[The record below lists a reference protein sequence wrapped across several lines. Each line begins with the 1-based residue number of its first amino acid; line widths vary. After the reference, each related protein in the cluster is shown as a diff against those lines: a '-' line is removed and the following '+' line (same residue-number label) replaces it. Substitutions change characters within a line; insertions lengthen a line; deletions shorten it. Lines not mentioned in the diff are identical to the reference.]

1 MAEHKRVCWGLLST
15 ARINERLI
23 PALRA
28 SGRSELLA
36 VASRS
41 KERAKAYAKQWNI
54 PHAYGIYERMLADP
68 AINVIYL
75 SLPNHLHAEWGIKCA
90 EAGKHVLCEK
100 PIAITTGEV
109 ARMAQAAEKNGV
121 IIQEAAMMR
130 FHPQTRYLR
139 ELVAKRVIGDI
150 RLIRG
155 VFAFT
160 LENPGDIRL
169 DTNMGGGSLWD
180 LGGYCV
186 SFARTVL
193 QAEPVKVSAYQV
205 SGDTGVDMSFSA
217 QMQFPTGTLV
227 QFFSSFQSF
236 AHIEA
241 DFLGTEGR
249 IYADI
254 PWANHIGASANVQ
267 VTRNS
272 NVEGTSTFSD
282 SMEGHTTDTKT
293 YENMNAYQCEVDSM
307 AESVLNGA
315 EPVISLTDSWK
326 NVATIVALHQS
337 ARTGKPVEPAT
348 QNDEVTQPRR

>member
-1 MAEHKRVCWGLLST
+1 MAAKQVCWGLLST

-23 PALRA
+23 PAIRA
-28 SGRSELLA
+28 SRRNTLLA
-36 VASRS
+36 VASRN
-41 KERAKAYAKQWNI
+41 KERAQAYAKLWNI
-54 PHAYGIYERMLADP
+54 PYAYGTYEQMLADP
-68 AINVIYL
+68 AINVVYL
-75 SLPNHLHAEWGIKCA
+75 SLPNHLHTEWAIKCA

-100 PIAITTGEV
+100 PIAITTEEV
-109 ARMAQAAEKNGV
+109 AQMAQAAQQHGV

-139 ELVAKRVIGDI
+139 ELVAKGTIGEI

-169 DTNMGGGSLWD
+169 DTDMGGGSLWD
-180 LGGYCV
+180 LGSYCV

-193 QAEPVKVSAYQV
+193 QAEPVEVSAYQV
-205 SGDTGVDMSFSA
+205 IGDTGVDLSFSA
-217 QMQFPTGTLV
+217 QMRFPTGTLV

-249 IYADI
+249 IYADM
-254 PWANHIGASANVQ
+254 PWANHIGASANVRI
-267 VTRNS
+267 TRSGNT
-272 NVEGTSTFSD
+272 EGESTFSD
-282 SMEGHTTDTKT
+282 SLERHTTETKT

-307 AESVLNGA
+307 TESVLNGA
-315 EPVISLTDSWK
+315 EPVISLADSWK
-326 NVATIVALHQS
+326 NVATIVALHKS
-337 ARTGKPVEPAT
+337 AQTGKPIRPAT
-348 QNDEVTQPRR
+348 WDELI

>member
-1 MAEHKRVCWGLLST
+1 MAEKNACWGLLST

-41 KERAKAYAKQWNI
+41 TGRARAYAKQWDI
-54 PHAYGIYERMLADP
+54 PHAYGTYQQMLADP

-75 SLPNHLHAEWGIKCA
+75 SLPNHLHVEWAIKCA

-100 PIAITTGEV
+100 PIAITTEEV
-109 ARMAQAAEKNGV
+109 TRMAQAAEKNSV

-130 FHPQTRYLR
+130 FHPQTQYLQ
-139 ELVAKRVIGDI
+139 ELVAKRVIGDV

-169 DTNMGGGSLWD
+169 NTNMGGGSLWD
-180 LGGYCV
+180 LGSYCV

-193 QAEPVKVSAYQV
+193 QAEPVEVSAYQV
-205 SGDTGVDMSFSA
+205 SGDAGVDMSFSA

-249 IYADI
+249 IHADI

-267 VTRNS
+267 VTRSGNP
-272 NVEGTSTFSD
+272 EETSTFSD
-282 SMEGHTTDTKT
+282 GMEGHTIDTKT
-293 YENMNAYQCEVDSM
+293 YENMNAYQCEIDSM
-307 AESVLNGA
+307 VESVLNGT
-315 EPVISLTDSWK
+315 EPVISLADSWK
-326 NVATIVALHQS
+326 NVSTIVALHES
-337 ARTGKPVEPAT
+337 ARTGKPVRPAT
-348 QNDEVTQPRR
+348 QNDKLT

>member
-1 MAEHKRVCWGLLST
+1 MVEKQACWGLLST

-23 PALRA
+23 PAILS

-41 KERAKAYAKQWNI
+41 KERAEVYAKQWNI
-54 PHAYGIYERMLADP
+54 PHAYGTYEQMLADP

-75 SLPNHLHAEWGIKCA
+75 SLPNHLHAEWAIRCA

-100 PIAITTGEV
+100 PIALTAEEV
-109 ARMAQAAEKNGV
+109 AHMAQAAEKYGV

-139 ELVAKRVIGDI
+139 ELVAKGTIGDV

-155 VFAFT
+155 VFVFT
-160 LENPGDIRL
+160 LENSSDIRL

-180 LGGYCV
+180 LGSYCV

-193 QAEPVKVSAYQV
+193 QAEPVEVSAYQV

-217 QMQFPTGTLV
+217 QMRFPTGTLV

-241 DFLGTEGR
+241 DFLGTKGR
-249 IYADI
+249 IHADI
-254 PWANHIGASANVQ
+254 PWSNHIGATANVR
-267 VTRNS
+267 VTRSS
-272 NVEGTSTFSD
+272 NAEETSTFSD

-293 YENMNAYQCEVDSM
+293 YDNMNAYQCEVDSM
-307 AESVLNGA
+307 VESVLDGA
-315 EPVISLTDSWK
+315 EPVISLVDSWK
-326 NVATIVALHQS
+326 NVATIVALHES
-337 ARTGKPVEPAT
+337 ARTGKPVKPVT
-348 QNDEVTQPRR
+348 QNDELTQPRH

>member
-1 MAEHKRVCWGLLST
+1 MAEQQACWGLLST

-23 PALRA
+23 PAIRA
-28 SGRSELLA
+28 SGQSTLLA

-41 KERAKAYAKQWNI
+41 KERAQAYAKQWNI
-54 PHAYGIYERMLADP
+54 PHAYGTYEQMLADP

-75 SLPNHLHAEWGIKCA
+75 SLPNHLHAEWTIKCA

-100 PIAITTGEV
+100 PITITIEEV
-109 ARMAQAAEKNGV
+109 TRMAQAAEKNGV
-121 IIQEAAMMR
+121 IIQEAAMTR
-130 FHPQTRYLR
+130 FHPQTQYLR

-160 LENPGDIRL
+160 LENPADIRL

-180 LGGYCV
+180 LGSYCV

-193 QAEPVKVSAYQV
+193 QTEPIEVSAYQV

-267 VTRNS
+267 VTRSGNA
-272 NVEGTSTFSD
+272 EEASTFSD
-282 SMEGHTTDTKT
+282 SMEGYMTDTKT
-293 YENMNAYQCEVDSM
+293 YENMNAYQCEIDSM
-307 AESVLNGA
+307 VESVLNGT
-315 EPVISLTDSWK
+315 EPVISLADSWK
-326 NVATIVALHQS
+326 NVATIVALHES
-337 ARTGKPVEPAT
+337 ARTGKPVSPPIWNGGLA
-348 QNDEVTQPRR
+348 

>member
-1 MAEHKRVCWGLLST
+1 MAEQQACWGLLST

-23 PALRA
+23 PAIRA
-28 SGRSELLA
+28 SGQSTLLA

-41 KERAKAYAKQWNI
+41 KERAQAYAKQWNI
-54 PHAYGIYERMLADP
+54 PHTYGTYEQMLADP

-75 SLPNHLHAEWGIKCA
+75 SLPNHLHAEWTIKCA

-100 PIAITTGEV
+100 PITITTEEV
-109 ARMAQAAEKNGV
+109 TRMAQAAEKNGV
-121 IIQEAAMMR
+121 IIQEAAMTR
-130 FHPQTRYLR
+130 FHPQTQYLR

-160 LENPGDIRL
+160 LENPADIRL

-180 LGGYCV
+180 LGSYCV

-193 QAEPVKVSAYQV
+193 QTEPIEVSAYQV

-217 QMQFPTGTLV
+217 QMQFPTGSLV

-236 AHIEA
+236 AHVEA

-267 VTRNS
+267 VTRSGNA
-272 NVEGTSTFSD
+272 EETSTFSD
-282 SMEGHTTDTKT
+282 SMEGYMTDTKT
-293 YENMNAYQCEVDSM
+293 YENMNAYQCEIDSM
-307 AESVLNGA
+307 VESVLNGT
-315 EPVISLTDSWK
+315 EPVISLADSWK
-326 NVATIVALHQS
+326 NVATIVALHES
-337 ARTGKPVEPAT
+337 ARTGKPVCPPT
-348 QNDEVTQPRR
+348 QNDKLT

>member
-1 MAEHKRVCWGLLST
+1 MAEKKACWGLLST
-15 ARINERLI
+15 ARINERMI
-23 PALRA
+23 PALR
-28 SGRSELLA
+28 SSERSELLA

-41 KERAKAYAKQWNI
+41 KERAQAYAKQWDI
-54 PHAYGIYERMLADP
+54 PHAYGTYEQMLADP

-75 SLPNHLHAEWGIKCA
+75 PLPNHLHVEWVIKCA

-100 PIAITTGEV
+100 PIAITTEDV
-109 ARMAQAAEKNGV
+109 ARMARAAEKNGV

-130 FHPQTRYLR
+130 FHPQTQYLR
-139 ELVAKRVIGDI
+139 ELVTKRVIGDI
-150 RLIRG
+150 CLIRG

-160 LENPGDIRL
+160 LDNPGDIRL

-180 LGGYCV
+180 LGSYCV

-193 QAEPVKVSAYQV
+193 QAEPVEVNAYQV

-217 QMQFPTGTLV
+217 QMRFPTDILV

-249 IYADI
+249 IFADI

-267 VTRNS
+267 VARSGNA
-272 NVEGTSTFSD
+272 EGTSTFSD
-282 SMEGHTTDTKT
+282 SIEGHTTDTTT
-293 YENMNAYQCEVDSM
+293 YENMNAYQCEINSM
-307 AESVLNGA
+307 VESVLNGA
-315 EPVISLTDSWK
+315 EPVISLADSWK
-326 NVATIVALHQS
+326 NVATIVALHES
-337 ARTGKPVEPAT
+337 ARTGKPVRPAT
-348 QNDEVTQPRR
+348 QKDKLT

>member
-1 MAEHKRVCWGLLST
+1 MPEKQAYWGLLST
-15 ARINERLI
+15 ARINERVI

-36 VASRS
+36 VASRT
-41 KERAKAYAKQWNI
+41 KEKAKAYAKQWNI
-54 PHAYGIYERMLADP
+54 PCAYGTYERMLADP

-75 SLPNHLHAEWGIKCA
+75 ALPNHLHAEWAIKCA

-100 PIAITTGEV
+100 PIAITTEEV
-109 ARMAQAAEKNGV
+109 AQMAQAAEKNSV

-130 FHPQTRYLR
+130 FHPQTQYLR
-139 ELVAKRVIGDI
+139 ELVAKRVIGDL

-160 LENPGDIRL
+160 LDNPGDIRL
-169 DTNMGGGSLWD
+169 NTDMGGGSLWD
-180 LGGYCV
+180 LGSYCV

-193 QAEPVKVSAYQV
+193 QAEPVEVNAYQV

-249 IYADI
+249 IHADI

-267 VTRNS
+267 VTRSGNA
-272 NVEGTSTFSD
+272 EETSTFSD
-282 SMEGHTTDTKT
+282 GLEGHTTDTKT
-293 YENMNAYQCEVDSM
+293 YENINAYQCEIDSM
-307 AESVLNGA
+307 VESVLNGA
-315 EPVISLTDSWK
+315 EPIISLTDSWK
-326 NVATIVALHQS
+326 NVATIVALHES
-337 ARTGKPVEPAT
+337 AQTGKPVRPAT
-348 QNDEVTQPRR
+348 

>member
-1 MAEHKRVCWGLLST
+1 MAEKKACWGLLST
-15 ARINERLI
+15 ARINERVI
-23 PALRA
+23 PTLRN
-28 SGRSELLA
+28 SEQSELLA

-41 KERAKAYAKQWNI
+41 KERAQAYADRWDI
-54 PHAYGIYERMLADP
+54 PCAYGTYEQMLADP

-75 SLPNHLHAEWGIKCA
+75 SLPNHLHAEWAVKCA

-100 PIAITTGEV
+100 PIAITTEDV
-109 ARMAQAAEKNGV
+109 ARMAQAAEKNSV

-130 FHPQTRYLR
+130 FHPQTQYLR
-139 ELVAKRVIGDI
+139 ELVAKRVIGDL

-169 DTNMGGGSLWD
+169 DTDMGGGSLWD
-180 LGGYCV
+180 LGSYCV

-193 QAEPVKVSAYQV
+193 QAEPVEVNAYQV

-217 QMQFPTGTLV
+217 QMQFPAGILV

-249 IYADI
+249 IFADI
-254 PWANHIGASANVQ
+254 PWANHIGASAKVQ
-267 VTRNS
+267 ITQS
-272 NVEGTSTFSD
+272 SDAEETSTFSD
-282 SMEGHTTDTKT
+282 SIEGHTTETKT
-293 YENMNAYQCEVDSM
+293 YENMNAYQCEIDSM
-307 AESVLNGA
+307 VESVLGGCRAGNLA
-315 EPVISLTDSWK
+315 D
-326 NVATIVALHQS
+326 
-337 ARTGKPVEPAT
+337 R
-348 QNDEVTQPRR
+348 

>member
-1 MAEHKRVCWGLLST
+1 MAEQKVCWGLLST

-23 PALRA
+23 PAIRA
-28 SGRSELLA
+28 SEQSELLA

-41 KERAKAYAKQWNI
+41 DERAQAYAKQWDI
-54 PHAYGIYERMLADP
+54 PRAYGTYEQMLADP
-68 AINVIYL
+68 AINVVYL
-75 SLPNHLHAEWGIKCA
+75 SLPNHLHAEWAIKCA

-100 PIAITTGEV
+100 PIAITTEEV
-109 ARMAQAAEKNGV
+109 DRIAQAAEKNSV

-139 ELVAKRVIGDI
+139 ELVAKRTIGDV

-169 DTNMGGGSLWD
+169 DTSMGGGSLWD
-180 LGGYCV
+180 LGSYCV

-193 QAEPVKVSAYQV
+193 QTEPVEVSAYQV
-205 SGDTGVDMSFSA
+205 NGDTGVDMSFSA

-254 PWANHIGASANVQ
+254 PWVNHIGASANVQ
-267 VTRNS
+267 ITQSGNA
-272 NVEGTSTFSD
+272 EGASTFSD
-282 SMEGHTTDTKT
+282 SIEGHATETKT
-293 YENMNAYQCEVDSM
+293 YENLNAYQCEVNSM
-307 AESVLNGA
+307 VESVLDGA
-315 EPVISLTDSWK
+315 EPVISLKDSWK
-326 NVATIVALHQS
+326 NLATIVALHES
-337 ARTGKPVEPAT
+337 ARTGKPVKPAT
-348 QNDEVTQPRR
+348 QKDQLT

>member
-1 MAEHKRVCWGLLST
+1 M
-15 ARINERLI
+15 
-23 PALRA
+23 
-28 SGRSELLA
+28 A

-41 KERAKAYAKQWNI
+41 TGRAQAYAKQWDI
-54 PHAYGIYERMLADP
+54 PHVYGTYQQMLADP

-75 SLPNHLHAEWGIKCA
+75 SLPNHLHVEWAIKCA

-100 PIAITTGEV
+100 PIAITTEAV
-109 ARMAQAAEKNGV
+109 TRMAQAAEKNGV

-130 FHPQTRYLR
+130 FHPQTQYLQ
-139 ELVAKRVIGDI
+139 ELVAKRVIGDV

-169 DTNMGGGSLWD
+169 NTNMGGGSLWD
-180 LGGYCV
+180 LGSYCV

-193 QAEPVKVSAYQV
+193 QAEPVEVSAYQV

-217 QMQFPTGTLV
+217 QMRFPTGTLV

-249 IYADI
+249 IHAAI

-267 VTRNS
+267 VTRSGNPG
-272 NVEGTSTFSD
+272 ETSTFSD
-282 SMEGHTTDTKT
+282 SMEGHTIDTKT
-293 YENMNAYQCEVDSM
+293 YENMNAYQCEIDSM
-307 AESVLNGA
+307 VESVLNGT
-315 EPVISLTDSWK
+315 EPVISLADSWK
-326 NVATIVALHQS
+326 NVSTIVALHES
-337 ARTGKPVEPAT
+337 ARTGKPIRPAT
-348 QNDEVTQPRR
+348 QNDKLT

>member
-1 MAEHKRVCWGLLST
+1 MAEKKACWGLLST

-41 KERAKAYAKQWNI
+41 TGRAQAYAKQWDI
-54 PHAYGIYERMLADP
+54 PHAYGTYQQMLADP

-75 SLPNHLHAEWGIKCA
+75 SLPNHLHAEWAIKCA

-100 PIAITTGEV
+100 PIAITTKEV
-109 ARMAQAAEKNGV
+109 TRMAQAAAKNGV

-130 FHPQTRYLR
+130 FHPQTQYLQ
-139 ELVAKRVIGDI
+139 ELVAKTVIGDVH
-150 RLIRG
+150 LIRG

-180 LGGYCV
+180 LGSYCV

-193 QAEPVKVSAYQV
+193 QAEPVEVSAYQV
-205 SGDTGVDMSFSA
+205 RGDTGVDMSFSA

-227 QFFSSFQSF
+227 QFFSSFLSF

-249 IYADI
+249 IHADI

-267 VTRNS
+267 VTRSGNP
-272 NVEGTSTFSD
+272 EETSTFSD
-282 SMEGHTTDTKT
+282 SMEGHTIDTKT
-293 YENMNAYQCEVDSM
+293 YENMNAYQCEIDSM
-307 AESVLNGA
+307 VESVLNGT
-315 EPVISLTDSWK
+315 EPVISLADSWK
-326 NVATIVALHQS
+326 NVSTIVALHES
-337 ARTGKPVEPAT
+337 ARTGKPVRPAT
-348 QNDEVTQPRR
+348 QNDKLT

>member
-1 MAEHKRVCWGLLST
+1 MAEKKACWGLLST

-41 KERAKAYAKQWNI
+41 TGRAQAYAKQWDI
-54 PHAYGIYERMLADP
+54 PHAYGTYQQMLADP

-75 SLPNHLHAEWGIKCA
+75 SLPNHLHVEWAIKCA

-100 PIAITTGEV
+100 PIAITTEEV
-109 ARMAQAAEKNGV
+109 TRMAQAAEKNGV
-121 IIQEAAMMR
+121 IIQEAAMTC
-130 FHPQTRYLR
+130 FHPQTQYLQ
-139 ELVAKRVIGDI
+139 ELVAKKVIGDV

-169 DTNMGGGSLWD
+169 NTNMGGGSLWD
-180 LGGYCV
+180 LGSYCV

-193 QAEPVKVSAYQV
+193 QAEPVEVNAYQI
-205 SGDTGVDMSFSA
+205 SGTTGVDLSFSA

-267 VTRNS
+267 VTRSGNP
-272 NVEGTSTFSD
+272 EETSTFSD
-282 SMEGHTTDTKT
+282 SMEGHTIDTKT
-293 YENMNAYQCEVDSM
+293 YENMNAYQCEIDSM
-307 AESVLNGA
+307 VESVLNGT
-315 EPVISLTDSWK
+315 EPVISLADSWK
-326 NVATIVALHQS
+326 NVSTIVALHES
-337 ARTGKPVEPAT
+337 ARTGKPVRPAT
-348 QNDEVTQPRR
+348 QNDKLT

>member
-1 MAEHKRVCWGLLST
+1 MAEKKACWGLLST

-41 KERAKAYAKQWNI
+41 TGRAQAYAKQWDI
-54 PHAYGIYERMLADP
+54 PHAYGTYQQMLADP

-75 SLPNHLHAEWGIKCA
+75 SLPNHLHVEWAIKCA

-100 PIAITTGEV
+100 PIAITTEEV
-109 ARMAQAAEKNGV
+109 TQMAQAAEKNGV

-130 FHPQTRYLR
+130 FHPQTQYLQ
-139 ELVAKRVIGDI
+139 ELVAKRVIGDV

-169 DTNMGGGSLWD
+169 NTNMGGGSLWD
-180 LGGYCV
+180 LGSYCV

-193 QAEPVKVSAYQV
+193 QAEPVEVNAYQI
-205 SGDTGVDMSFSA
+205 SGDTGVDLSFSA

-254 PWANHIGASANVQ
+254 PWANHIGALANVQ
-267 VTRNS
+267 VTRSGNP
-272 NVEGTSTFSD
+272 EETSTFSD
-282 SMEGHTTDTKT
+282 SMEGHTIDTKT
-293 YENMNAYQCEVDSM
+293 YENLNAYQCEIDSM
-307 AESVLNGA
+307 VESVLNGTA
-315 EPVISLTDSWK
+315 PVISLADSWK
-326 NVATIVALHQS
+326 NVSTIVALHES
-337 ARTGKPVEPAT
+337 ARTGKPVRPAT
-348 QNDEVTQPRR
+348 QSDKLT

>member
-1 MAEHKRVCWGLLST
+1 MAEKRAYWGLLST
-15 ARINERLI
+15 ARINERLV

-28 SGRSELLA
+28 SERSELLA

-41 KERAKAYAKQWNI
+41 KDRAQAYAKQWDI
-54 PHAYGIYERMLADP
+54 PHAYGTYEQMLADP

-75 SLPNHLHAEWGIKCA
+75 SLPNHLHTEWAVKCV

-100 PIAITTGEV
+100 PIAITTEEV
-109 ARMAQAAEKNGV
+109 ARMAQVAERNGV

-130 FHPQTRYLR
+130 FHPQTWYLR
-139 ELVAKRVIGDI
+139 KLVANRAIGDI

-169 DTNMGGGSLWD
+169 DMNMGGGSLWD
-180 LGGYCV
+180 LGSYCV

-193 QAEPVKVSAYQV
+193 QAEPVEVSAYQV
-205 SGDTGVDMSFSA
+205 SGDTGVDLSFSA

-227 QFFSSFQSF
+227 HFFSSFQSF
-236 AHIEA
+236 PHIEA

-254 PWANHIGASANVQ
+254 PWVNHIGASANVQ
-267 VTRNS
+267 VIRS
-272 NVEGTSTFSD
+272 GDVEGISTFSD
-282 SMEGHTTDTKT
+282 SMDGRTTDTKT
-293 YENMNAYQCEVDSM
+293 YENINAYQCEVDSM
-307 AESVLNGA
+307 VENVLDGT
-315 EPVISLTDSWK
+315 EPVVSLADSWK
-326 NVATIVALHQS
+326 NVAAIVALHES
-337 ARTGKPVEPAT
+337 AQTGKPAKPET
-348 QNDEVTQPRR
+348 WNNELT

>member
-1 MAEHKRVCWGLLST
+1 MVEKQACWGLLST
-15 ARINERLI
+15 ARINERVI

-41 KERAKAYAKQWNI
+41 KERARAYAKQWDI
-54 PHAYGIYERMLADP
+54 PHAYGTYEQMIADP

-75 SLPNHLHAEWGIKCA
+75 SLPNHLHAEWAIKCA

-100 PIAITTGEV
+100 PIAITTEEV
-109 ARMAQAAEKNGV
+109 TRIAQAVEQNGV

-130 FHPQTRYLR
+130 FHPQTQYLR

-150 RLIRG
+150 CLIRG

-160 LENPGDIRL
+160 LDNPGDIRL
-169 DTNMGGGSLWD
+169 NTDMGGGSLWD
-180 LGGYCV
+180 LGSYCV

-193 QAEPVKVSAYQV
+193 QAEPVEVNAYQV
-205 SGDTGVDMSFSA
+205 SGDTGVDMSFAA

-249 IYADI
+249 IHTDI
-254 PWANHIGASANVQ
+254 PWANHIGASARVQ
-267 VTRNS
+267 ITRSGNA
-272 NVEGTSTFSD
+272 EGTSTFSD
-282 SMEGHTTDTKT
+282 SMKGHTTDTKRYT
-293 YENMNAYQCEVDSM
+293 NMNAYQCEIDSM
-307 AESVLNGA
+307 VESVLDGA
-315 EPVISLTDSWK
+315 EPIISLADSWK
-326 NVATIVALHQS
+326 NVATIVALHES
-337 ARTGKPVEPAT
+337 AWTGKPVRPAT
-348 QNDEVTQPRR
+348 QNGKLT

>member
-1 MAEHKRVCWGLLST
+1 MAEKKAYWGLLST
-15 ARINERLI
+15 ARINERVI
-23 PALRA
+23 PAIR
-28 SGRSELLA
+28 SSKRSELVA
-36 VASRS
+36 VASRNR
-41 KERAKAYAKQWNI
+41 ERAQTYAKQWGI
-54 PHAYGIYERMLADP
+54 PRAYGTYEQMLADS

-75 SLPNHLHAEWGIKCA
+75 SLPNHLHTEWAIKCA

-100 PIAITTGEV
+100 PIALMTEEV
-109 ARMAQAAEKNGV
+109 AQMAQAADKNGV

-130 FHPQTRYLR
+130 FHPQTQYLR

-169 DTNMGGGSLWD
+169 DANMGGGSLWD
-180 LGGYCV
+180 LGSYCV

-193 QAEPVKVSAYQV
+193 QAEPVEVSAYQV
-205 SGDTGVDMSFSA
+205 SGDTGVDMSLSA

-254 PWANHIGASANVQ
+254 PWANHIGVSANVQ
-267 VTRNS
+267 VTRS
-272 NVEGTSTFSD
+272 GDAEETSTFSD
-282 SMEGHTTDTKT
+282 NMGGHTTSTKT
-293 YENMNAYQCEVDSM
+293 YENMNAYQCEIDSM
-307 AESVLNGA
+307 VESVLNGTD
-315 EPVISLTDSWK
+315 PVISLADSWK
-326 NVATIVALHQS
+326 NVATIVALHES
-337 ARTGKPVEPAT
+337 ARTSKPVRPET
-348 QNDEVTQPRR
+348 WNQKLT

>member
-1 MAEHKRVCWGLLST
+1 MAEQQACWGLLST

-41 KERAKAYAKQWNI
+41 KERAQAYAKQWNI
-54 PHAYGIYERMLADP
+54 PHAYGTYEQMLADP
-68 AINVIYL
+68 AINAIYL
-75 SLPNHLHAEWGIKCA
+75 SLPNHLHAEWTIKCA

-100 PIAITTGEV
+100 PITITTEEV
-109 ARMAQAAEKNGV
+109 TRMAQAAEKNGV
-121 IIQEAAMMR
+121 IIQEAAMTR
-130 FHPQTRYLR
+130 FHPQTQYLR

-160 LENPGDIRL
+160 LENPADIRL

-180 LGGYCV
+180 LGSYCV

-193 QAEPVKVSAYQV
+193 QTEPIEVSAYQV

-217 QMQFPTGTLV
+217 QMQFPTGTLF

-267 VTRNS
+267 VTRSGNA
-272 NVEGTSTFSD
+272 EEASTFSD
-282 SMEGHTTDTKT
+282 SMEGYMTDTKT
-293 YENMNAYQCEVDSM
+293 YENMNAYQCEIDSM
-307 AESVLNGA
+307 VESVLNGT
-315 EPVISLTDSWK
+315 EPVISLADSWK
-326 NVATIVALHQS
+326 NVSTIVALHES
-337 ARTGKPVEPAT
+337 ARTGKPVRPAT
-348 QNDEVTQPRR
+348 QNDKLT

>member
-1 MAEHKRVCWGLLST
+1 MAEQQACWGLLST

-41 KERAKAYAKQWNI
+41 KERAQAYAKQWNI
-54 PHAYGIYERMLADP
+54 PHAYGTYEQMLADP

-75 SLPNHLHAEWGIKCA
+75 SLPNHLHAEWAIKCA

-100 PIAITTGEV
+100 PIAITTEEV
-109 ARMAQAAEKNGV
+109 TRMAQAAEKNGV
-121 IIQEAAMMR
+121 IIQEAAMTR
-130 FHPQTRYLR
+130 FHPQTQYLH

-160 LENPGDIRL
+160 LENPADIRL

-180 LGGYCV
+180 LGSYCV

-193 QAEPVKVSAYQV
+193 QTEPIEVSAYQV

-267 VTRNS
+267 VTRSGNA
-272 NVEGTSTFSD
+272 EETSTFSD
-282 SMEGHTTDTKT
+282 SMEGYMTDTKT
-293 YENMNAYQCEVDSM
+293 YANMNAYQCEIDSM
-307 AESVLNGA
+307 VESVLNGT
-315 EPVISLTDSWK
+315 EPVISLADSWK
-326 NVATIVALHQS
+326 NVATIVALHES
-337 ARTGKPVEPAT
+337 ARTGKPVSPPIWNGGLT
-348 QNDEVTQPRR
+348 

>member
-1 MAEHKRVCWGLLST
+1 MAEKKACWGLLST

-41 KERAKAYAKQWNI
+41 TGRAQAYAKQWDI
-54 PHAYGIYERMLADP
+54 PYAYGTYQQMLADP

-75 SLPNHLHAEWGIKCA
+75 SLPNHLHVEWAIKCA

-100 PIAITTGEV
+100 PIAITTEEV
-109 ARMAQAAEKNGV
+109 TRMAQAAEKHGV

-130 FHPQTRYLR
+130 FHPQTQYLQ
-139 ELVAKRVIGDI
+139 ELVAKRVIGDV

-169 DTNMGGGSLWD
+169 ETNMGGGSLWD
-180 LGGYCV
+180 LGSYCV

-193 QAEPVKVSAYQV
+193 QAEPVEVSAYQV

-227 QFFSSFQSF
+227 QFFFSFQSF

-249 IYADI
+249 IHVDI

-267 VTRNS
+267 VTRSGNP
-272 NVEGTSTFSD
+272 EETSTFSD
-282 SMEGHTTDTKT
+282 SMEGRTIDTKT
-293 YENMNAYQCEVDSM
+293 YENMNAYQCEIDSM
-307 AESVLNGA
+307 VESVLNGT
-315 EPVISLTDSWK
+315 EPVISLADSWK
-326 NVATIVALHQS
+326 NVSTIVALHES
-337 ARTGKPVEPAT
+337 ARTGKPVRLAT
-348 QNDEVTQPRR
+348 QNDKLT

>member
-1 MAEHKRVCWGLLST
+1 MAEQQACWGLLST

-23 PALRA
+23 PAIRA
-28 SGRSELLA
+28 SGQSTLLA

-41 KERAKAYAKQWNI
+41 KERAQAYAKQWNI
-54 PHAYGIYERMLADP
+54 PHTYGTYEQMLADP

-75 SLPNHLHAEWGIKCA
+75 SLPNHLHAEWTIKCA

-100 PIAITTGEV
+100 PITITTEEV
-109 ARMAQAAEKNGV
+109 TRMAQAAEKNGV
-121 IIQEAAMMR
+121 IIQEAAMTR
-130 FHPQTRYLR
+130 FHPQTQYLR

-160 LENPGDIRL
+160 LENPADIRL

-180 LGGYCV
+180 LGSYCV

-193 QAEPVKVSAYQV
+193 QTEPIEVSAYQV

-267 VTRNS
+267 VTRSGNA
-272 NVEGTSTFSD
+272 EETSTFSD
-282 SMEGHTTDTKT
+282 SMEGYMTDTKT
-293 YENMNAYQCEVDSM
+293 YANMNAYQCEIDSM
-307 AESVLNGA
+307 VESVLNGT
-315 EPVISLTDSWK
+315 EPVISLADSWK
-326 NVATIVALHQS
+326 NVATIVALHES
-337 ARTGKPVEPAT
+337 ARTGKPVSPPIWNGGLA
-348 QNDEVTQPRR
+348 

>member
-1 MAEHKRVCWGLLST
+1 MTEKRACWGLLST

-41 KERAKAYAKQWNI
+41 KKRAEVYAKQWNI
-54 PHAYGIYERMLADP
+54 PHAYGTYEGMLADP
-68 AINVIYL
+68 VINVIYL
-75 SLPNHLHAEWGIKCA
+75 SLPNHLHAEWAIKCA
-90 EAGKHVLCEK
+90 EAGKHVLSEK
-100 PIAITTGEV
+100 PIALTTEEV
-109 ARMAQAAEKNGV
+109 ERMARAAESYGV

-139 ELVAKRVIGDI
+139 ELVAKGTIGDV

-180 LGGYCV
+180 LGSYCV

-193 QAEPVKVSAYQV
+193 QAEPVQVSAYQV

-217 QMQFPTGTLV
+217 QLRFPMGTLV

-241 DFLGTEGR
+241 DFLGTHGR

-254 PWANHIGASANVQ
+254 PWVNHIGATASVRVTQSSNVQ
-267 VTRNS
+267 
-272 NVEGTSTFSD
+272 GGSTFSD
-282 SMEGHTTDTKT
+282 GMEGHTTDTKT
-293 YENMNAYQCEVDSM
+293 YDTINAYQSEVDSM
-307 AESVLNGA
+307 VESVLDGA
-315 EPVISLTDSWK
+315 EPVISLIDSWK
-326 NVATIVALHQS
+326 NVATIVALHES
-337 ARTGKPVEPAT
+337 ARTGKPAEPAT
-348 QNDEVTQPRR
+348 RSGGLTQPRY

>member
-1 MAEHKRVCWGLLST
+1 MAEKNACWGLLST

-41 KERAKAYAKQWNI
+41 TGRAQAYAKQWDI
-54 PHAYGIYERMLADP
+54 PHAYGTYQQMLADP

-75 SLPNHLHAEWGIKCA
+75 SLPNHLHVEWAIKCA

-100 PIAITTGEV
+100 PIAITTEEV
-109 ARMAQAAEKNGV
+109 TRMAQAAGKNGV
-121 IIQEAAMMR
+121 IIQEAAMMC
-130 FHPQTRYLR
+130 FHPQTQYLQ
-139 ELVAKRVIGDI
+139 ELVAKRVIGDV

-169 DTNMGGGSLWD
+169 NTNMGGGSLWD
-180 LGGYCV
+180 LGSYCV

-193 QAEPVKVSAYQV
+193 QAEPVEVSAYQV

-267 VTRNS
+267 VTRSGNP
-272 NVEGTSTFSD
+272 EETSTFSD
-282 SMEGHTTDTKT
+282 SMEGHTIDTKT
-293 YENMNAYQCEVDSM
+293 YENMNAYQCEIDSM
-307 AESVLNGA
+307 VESVLNGT
-315 EPVISLTDSWK
+315 EPVISLADSWK
-326 NVATIVALHQS
+326 NVSTIVALHES
-337 ARTGKPVEPAT
+337 ARTGKPVRPAT
-348 QNDEVTQPRR
+348 QNDKLT

>member
-1 MAEHKRVCWGLLST
+1 MAEKKACWGLLST

-41 KERAKAYAKQWNI
+41 TGRAQAYAKQWDI
-54 PHAYGIYERMLADP
+54 PHAYGTYQQMLADP

-75 SLPNHLHAEWGIKCA
+75 SLPNHLHVEWAIKCA

-100 PIAITTGEV
+100 PIAITTEEV
-109 ARMAQAAEKNGV
+109 TRMAQAAEKNGV
-121 IIQEAAMMR
+121 IMQEAAMMR
-130 FHPQTRYLR
+130 FHPQTQYLQ
-139 ELVAKRVIGDI
+139 ELVAKRVIGDV

-180 LGGYCV
+180 LGSYCV

-193 QAEPVKVSAYQV
+193 QAEPVEVNAYQI
-205 SGDTGVDMSFSA
+205 SGNTGVDLSFSA

-267 VTRNS
+267 VTRSGNP
-272 NVEGTSTFSD
+272 EETSTFSD
-282 SMEGHTTDTKT
+282 SMEGHTIDTKT
-293 YENMNAYQCEVDSM
+293 YENMNAYQCEIDSM
-307 AESVLNGA
+307 VESVLNGT
-315 EPVISLTDSWK
+315 EPVISLADSWK
-326 NVATIVALHQS
+326 NVSTIVALHES
-337 ARTGKPVEPAT
+337 ARTGKPVRPAT
-348 QNDEVTQPRR
+348 QNDKLT

>member
-1 MAEHKRVCWGLLST
+1 MAEQQACWGLLST

-41 KERAKAYAKQWNI
+41 KERAQAYAKQWNI
-54 PHAYGIYERMLADP
+54 PHAYGTYEQMLADP

-75 SLPNHLHAEWGIKCA
+75 SLPNHLHAEWAIKCA

-100 PIAITTGEV
+100 PIAITTEEV
-109 ARMAQAAEKNGV
+109 TRMAQAAEKNGV
-121 IIQEAAMMR
+121 IIQEAAMTR
-130 FHPQTRYLR
+130 FHPQTQYLH

-160 LENPGDIRL
+160 LENPADIRL

-180 LGGYCV
+180 LGSYCV

-193 QAEPVKVSAYQV
+193 QTEPIEVSAYQV

-267 VTRNS
+267 VTRSGNA
-272 NVEGTSTFSD
+272 EETSTFSD
-282 SMEGHTTDTKT
+282 SMEGYMTDTKT
-293 YENMNAYQCEVDSM
+293 YANMNAYQCEIDSM
-307 AESVLNGA
+307 VESVLNGT
-315 EPVISLTDSWK
+315 EPVISLADSWK
-326 NVATIVALHQS
+326 NVATIVALHES
-337 ARTGKPVEPAT
+337 ARTGKPVSPPIWNGGLA
-348 QNDEVTQPRR
+348 

>member
-1 MAEHKRVCWGLLST
+1 MAEKKACWGLLST
-15 ARINERLI
+15 ARINERVI
-23 PALRA
+23 PAIRG
-28 SGRSELLA
+28 SGRSELLG
-36 VASRS
+36 VASRG
-41 KERAKAYAKQWNI
+41 KEKARTYAKQWNI
-54 PHAYGIYERMLADP
+54 PRAYGTYEQMLADP

-75 SLPNHLHAEWGIKCA
+75 SLPNHLHAEWAVKCA
-90 EAGKHVLCEK
+90 EAGKHILCEK
-100 PIAITTGEV
+100 PIAITTEDV

-130 FHPQTRYLR
+130 FHPQTKYLR

-160 LENPGDIRL
+160 LDNPGDIRL

-180 LGGYCV
+180 LGSYCV
-186 SFARTVL
+186 GFARTVL
-193 QAEPVKVSAYQV
+193 QAEPVEVSAYQV

-217 QMQFPTGTLV
+217 QMQFPTGILV

-249 IYADI
+249 IFADI

-267 VTRNS
+267 VTRS
-272 NVEGTSTFSD
+272 GDAEETSTFSD
-282 SMEGHTTDTKT
+282 GMEGHTTDTKA

-307 AESVLNGA
+307 VESVLHGTK
-315 EPVISLTDSWK
+315 PVISLADSWS
-326 NVATIVALHQS
+326 NVATIVALHES
-337 ARTGKPVEPAT
+337 ARTGKPVRPAT
-348 QNDEVTQPRR
+348 QNSELT

>member
-1 MAEHKRVCWGLLST
+1 MAEKKACWGLLST

-41 KERAKAYAKQWNI
+41 TGRAQAYAKQWDI
-54 PHAYGIYERMLADP
+54 PHAYGTYQQMLADP

-75 SLPNHLHAEWGIKCA
+75 SLPNHLHVEWAIKCA

-100 PIAITTGEV
+100 PIAITTEEV
-109 ARMAQAAEKNGV
+109 TRMAQAAGKNGV
-121 IIQEAAMMR
+121 IIQEAAMMC
-130 FHPQTRYLR
+130 FHPQTQYLQ
-139 ELVAKRVIGDI
+139 ELVAKRVIGDV

-169 DTNMGGGSLWD
+169 NTNMGGGSLWD
-180 LGGYCV
+180 LGSYCV

-193 QAEPVKVSAYQV
+193 QAEPVEVSAYQV

-267 VTRNS
+267 VTRNG
-272 NVEGTSTFSD
+272 NPEGTSTFSD
-282 SMEGHTTDTKT
+282 SMEGHTIDTKT
-293 YENMNAYQCEVDSM
+293 YENMNAYQCEIDSM
-307 AESVLNGA
+307 VENVLNGT
-315 EPVISLTDSWK
+315 EPVISLADSWK
-326 NVATIVALHQS
+326 NVSTIIALHES
-337 ARTGKPVEPAT
+337 ARTGKPVRPAT
-348 QNDEVTQPRR
+348 QNDKLT